1 MDKTQNKIKIL
12 GAGKHV
18 ITINRDEI
26 LERYYEIKN
35 QIKELNDEAEILSR
49 SIISMID
56 VNEGKIE
63 CGSFSV
69 SLVNVNTYEFSE
81 KIKLLEKKR
90 DELED
95 NITKKKKIEII
106 SGAKVAKVRT
116 HIRLNKIITEE

>member
-90 DELED
+90 DELDD